1 MYYQQSSAKV
11 FWIAFLTSL
20 VVSAI
25 VSFAFINLLPNNL
38 SSNSTMVTVPD
49 VGNLEIDRAEAI
61 MGEKGLRIIVE
72 DRKFNQ
78 TIREGRVIYQNPV
91 VGETVNPGST
101 IRVAVS
107 KGPET
112 GNTEVNEV
120 IVPSVIGF
128 DINQAKVYIAE
139 KGLSV
144 GVVESEESEKAKDV
158 VIKTIPEPGQK
169 VSEGLPIKLIVSS
182 GGGKVTV
189 PNLRGKSEY
198 SARTILSERG
208 LELGNRRTTTSPE
221 HAFDIIIYQNPAPG
235 TMVERGSKVNVTVN
249 REG

>member
-11 FWIAFLTSL
+11 FWIAFVTSL

-25 VSFAFINLLPNNL
+25 VSFAFINLIPNNT
-38 SSNSTMVTVPD
+38 SRNNAKVTVPD
-49 VGNLEIDRAEAI
+49 VGNLELQRAEMI
-61 MGEKGLRIIVE
+61 MDEKGLKIIVE
-72 DRKFNQ
+72 DQKFNQ
-78 TIREGRVIYQNPV
+78 TIRKGRVIYQNPIA
-91 VGETVNPGST
+91 GETAKKGST
-101 IRVAVS
+101 VSVALS
-107 KGPET
+107 KGPEK
-112 GNTEVNEV
+112 GMSEEEV

-144 GVVESEESEKAKDV
+144 GVVEKEESEKAKDV
-158 VIKTIPEPGQK
+158 VLNTIPEPGQK
-169 VSEGLPIKLIVSS
+169 VTEGFPIKLIVSS

-198 SARTILSERG
+198 SARSMLEEKG
-208 LELGNRRTTTSPE
+208 LELGSRRTTTSSE
-221 HAFDIIIYQNPAPG
+221 HAFDIIIYQDPKAG
-235 TMVERGSKVNVTVN
+235 TTVERGSKVNITIN

>member
-11 FWIAFLTSL
+11 FWIAFVTSL

-25 VSFAFINLLPNNL
+25 VSFAFVNLIPNNI
-38 SSNSTMVTVPD
+38 SGNNTMVTVPD
-49 VGNLEIDRAEAI
+49 IGNLELQRAEMI
-61 MGEKGLRIIVE
+61 MDEKGLKIIVE
-72 DRKFNQ
+72 DQKFNP
-78 TIREGRVIYQNPV
+78 TIRKGRVIYQNPIA
-91 VGETVNPGST
+91 GETAKKGST
-101 IRVAVS
+101 VSIALS
-107 KGPET
+107 KGPEKEMSE
-112 GNTEVNEV
+112 GEEV

-144 GVVESEESEKAKDV
+144 GVVEKEESEKVKDV
-158 VIKTIPEPGQK
+158 VLKTIPEPGQK
-169 VSEGLPIKLIVSS
+169 VTEGFPIKLIVSS

-198 SARTILSERG
+198 RARSMLEEKG
-208 LELGNRRTTTSPE
+208 LELGSRRTTTSPE
-221 HAFDIIIYQNPAPG
+221 HAFDIIIYQDPKPG
-235 TMVERGSKVNVTVN
+235 TTVEKGSKVNVTIN

>member
-11 FWIAFLTSL
+11 FLIAFITSL

-25 VSFAFINLLPNNL
+25 VSFAVVNFIPNTISGN
-38 SSNSTMVTVPD
+38 TPVVIVPD
-49 VGNLEIDRAEAI
+49 IGNLELQRAETI
-61 MGEKGLRIIVE
+61 MDEKGLKIIVE
-72 DRKFNQ
+72 DQKFNP
-78 TIREGRVIYQNPV
+78 TIRKGRVIYQNPV
-91 VGETVNPGST
+91 AGETVKKGST
-101 IRVAVS
+101 VSIAIS
-107 KGPET
+107 KGPER
-112 GNTEVNEV
+112 GMEVEEV

-144 GVVESEESEKAKDV
+144 GIVEREESEQAKDV

-182 GGGKVTV
+182 GGGKVSV
-189 PNLRGKSEY
+189 PNLQGKSEY
-198 SARTILSERG
+198 TARSMLEEKG
-208 LELGNRRTTTSPE
+208 LELGSRRTTTSAE
-221 HAFDIIIYQNPAPG
+221 HAFDIIINQDPAPG
-235 TMVERGSKVNVTVN
+235 TMIERGSKVNITIN